1 MILLRTGYLFRTKC
15 LKLWPV
21 TSSVSEGAEKG
32 GAWEG
37 TELVQC
43 FSIRNSFIIK
53 ISEGKRGLWF
63 HHARCQTQVSASFS
77 LQRLARPGEQNE
89 RSLRGRSILAVIRKH
104 PHPFCGFPAKGKDT
118 SLLPSPF
125 CSPDGSRRRLQ
136 PGATGGV
143 SPLPA
148 QTHRGGGGGCWHG
161 LGAWPRD
168 TQDEVSE
175 VLHHPVQLQSPE
187 FPLKSMGWTA
197 TFWHKNNPS
206 SFVRTHIWF
215 SSILRHPNQL
225 FQMWFSLSL
234 SPHYHN

>member
-1 MILLRTGYLFRTKC
+1 MILLWTGYLFGAKC

-63 HHARCQTQVSASFS
+63 HHARCQARVSASFS
-77 LQRLARPGEQNE
+77 LLLGSKMSVVCRAEVSLQLSTSIPIRFVASQQREK
-89 RSLRGRSILAVIRKH
+89 IH
-104 PHPFCGFPAKGKDT
+104 PSFP
-118 SLLPSPF
+118 LLSAAQMVATADCSRVPLVGCPPSP
-125 CSPDGSRRRLQ
+125 RR
-136 PGATGGV
+136 PTEVEVGGAG
-143 SPLPA
+143 
-148 QTHRGGGGGCWHG
+148 
-161 LGAWPRD
+161 PRD

-175 VLHHPVQLQSPE
+175 VVHHPVQLQNPV

-197 TFWHKNNPS
+197 TFCHKNNPS
-206 SFVRTHIWF
+206 SFIRTHIWF
-215 SSILRHPNQL
+215 CSIPRHPNQL
-225 FQMWFSLSL
+225 FQMWFFSLSL